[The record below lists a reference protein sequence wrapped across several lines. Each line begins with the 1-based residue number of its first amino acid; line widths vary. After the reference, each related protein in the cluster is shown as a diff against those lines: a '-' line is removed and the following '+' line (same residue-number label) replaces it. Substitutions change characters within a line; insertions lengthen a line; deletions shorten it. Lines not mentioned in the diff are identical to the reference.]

1 MPASLVHAAHG
12 SFHNIIVG
20 MRRQW
25 YNLGNRDTA
34 HRDRHVA
41 AALDMVQDLRQ
52 PAFLIEG
59 DGRHSATLLSTIEDP
74 TPTPPAKQ
82 RHAGRLMTLFG
93 ISTQ

>member
-1 MPASLVHAAHG
+1 
-12 SFHNIIVG
+12 
-20 MRRQW
+20 
-25 YNLGNRDTA
+25 
-34 HRDRHVA
+34 
-41 AALDMVQDLRQ
+41 MVQDLRQ